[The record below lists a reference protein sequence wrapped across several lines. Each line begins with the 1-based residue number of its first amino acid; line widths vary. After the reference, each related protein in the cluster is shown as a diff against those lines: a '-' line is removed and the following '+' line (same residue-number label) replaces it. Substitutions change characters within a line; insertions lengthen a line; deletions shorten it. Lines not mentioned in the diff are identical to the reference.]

1 MGDPVTRFEI
11 GCRNSGAT
19 RKFYESVF
27 GWKTKDAGLTAEAD
41 TGSDRGVNG
50 AITALGHEPHNYVM
64 IYMEVDNV
72 DAACARIREAGG
84 EITIGPI
91 DIPDDGG
98 RFAWFHDPEGNRLGV
113 FQQPAQQ
120 DAAKG
125 R

>member
-11 GCRNSGAT
+11 GCRNSSAT

-27 GWKTKDAGLTAEAD
+27 GWKTKDDGLSASANTNSEQ
-41 TGSDRGVNG
+41 GING

-64 IYMEVDNV
+64 IYMEVADV
-72 DAACARIREAGG
+72 DDACTRIRKAGG
-84 EITIGPI
+84 EVTIGPI
-91 DIPDDGG
+91 DIPGDRG

-113 FQQPAQQ
+113 FQPPA
-120 DAAKG
+120 